1 MGTRK
6 CFPLGKE
13 KGERENEKTTK
24 RRFEKMKAKKKV
36 MKEG

>member
-13 KGERENEKTTK
+13 KGERENGKNNKKEDLK
-24 RRFEKMKAKKKV
+24 RMKAKT
-36 MKEG
+36 